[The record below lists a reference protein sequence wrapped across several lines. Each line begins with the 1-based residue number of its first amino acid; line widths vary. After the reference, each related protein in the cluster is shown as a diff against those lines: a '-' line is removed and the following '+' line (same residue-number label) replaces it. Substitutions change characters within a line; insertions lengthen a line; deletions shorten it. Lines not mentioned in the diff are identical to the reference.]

1 MHIEH
6 YLGTLKPT
14 LEDLKKF
21 KDISNETIFLEFKG
35 EVTDN
40 NKQILR
46 IVGSFAN
53 TLGGL
58 LVLGIDDKTHDVI
71 GVKLKADTI
80 EDLLN
85 GYIEPSLSGLYYLFE
100 VKVDDEKYVQLI
112 EVGSSPYIHAIKEKG
127 KNDNKYYSYYVR
139 TGPST
144 RKMDPTELNRIASLK
159 SNYNYNLEY
168 RIRKFKIMN
177 TFLSEILSEVNIDR
191 NKEMSSNDLFI
202 FADLFS
208 KNKSE
213 KEFSDLF
220 DTSTLESM
228 YEKYYQSSIKLY
240 IELWK
245 VRYIPHTNL
254 TYNEDYLTID
264 LLNSLKFAFNL
275 SMENVDLNLL
285 EMIEFVHPRISEFS
299 ELEPPLTAM
308 SFISMMLEYAINDNE
323 KHKNLL
329 EKFDK
334 FIWQNISNNNSKTI
348 IKFNELQNIFQNF
361 FKGDIGKQQ
370 GVNELF
376 RKYKL
381 RYEQYLHSF
390 CSKMSDLIV
399 TVTHLRDSIYES
411 LMLPVPIDSI
421 DHQLLETREDY
432 WFY

>member
-1 MHIEH
+1 
-6 YLGTLKPT
+6 
-14 LEDLKKF
+14 
-21 KDISNETIFLEFKG
+21 
-35 EVTDN
+35 
-40 NKQILR
+40 
-46 IVGSFAN
+46 
-53 TLGGL
+53 
-58 LVLGIDDKTHDVI
+58 
-71 GVKLKADTI
+71 
-80 EDLLN
+80 
-85 GYIEPSLSGLYYLFE
+85 
-100 VKVDDEKYVQLI
+100 
-112 EVGSSPYIHAIKEKG
+112 
-127 KNDNKYYSYYVR
+127 
-139 TGPST
+139 
-144 RKMDPTELNRIASLK
+144 
-159 SNYNYNLEY
+159 
-168 RIRKFKIMN
+168 
-177 TFLSEILSEVNIDR
+177 
-191 NKEMSSNDLFI
+191 
-202 FADLFS
+202 
-208 KNKSE
+208 
-213 KEFSDLF
+213 
-220 DTSTLESM
+220 M
-228 YEKYYQSSIKLY
+228 YEKYYHSSIKLY

-275 SMENVDLNLL
+275 SKENVDFNLL
-285 EMIEFVHPRISEFS
+285 EMIELVHPRISEFS
-299 ELEPPLTAM
+299 KLEPPLTAM

-323 KHKNLL
+323 KHKKLL
-329 EKFDK
+329 KKFDK
-334 FIWQNISNNNSKTI
+334 FIWQNIYNNNSKTI